1 MLVSFFVQ
9 IPVVFKI
16 AESSLVC
23 LPLKPL
29 LWALGFGACLG
40 GEGVQI
46 SIPKCKCL
54 SATGPFYPGNASL
67 AGAAANVVCAGI
79 SKRHGYYIS
88 FGFFLK

>member
-23 LPLKPL
+23 LPLKSL

-54 SATGPFYPGNASL
+54 SSPVPSTQVMQVWLEQLPMWCVQEFL
-67 AGAAANVVCAGI
+67 NVMVTT
-79 SKRHGYYIS
+79 
-88 FGFFLK
+88 FLLDFS

>member
-1 MLVSFFVQ
+1 MTPNDLVQ
-9 IPVVFKI
+9 IPVVFKM

-29 LWALGFGACLG
+29 LWSLGFGACLG
-40 GEGVQI
+40 GECVCCQ
-46 SIPKCKCL
+46 
-54 SATGPFYPGNASL
+54 SATHYTTFSLGNASL

>member
-1 MLVSFFVQ
+1 MTPTDLVQ
-9 IPVVFKI
+9 IPVVFKM

-29 LWALGFGACLG
+29 LWSLGFGACLG
-40 GEGVQI
+40 GECV
-46 SIPKCKCL
+46 CL
-54 SATGPFYPGNASL
+54 PVSYSLYTTFSLGNASL